1 MVCSC
6 LGIFDFVGWMGEFF
20 IRRRKTFDR
29 LFKFFQVG
37 LSPDSN
43 WGYEKSVAHGFCG
56 LFRGRVLVIQVFSS
70 WVESRQKLGY
80 DKSVAHGFWWKV
92 CLFKVNSSFM

>member
-20 IRRRKTFDR
+20 IRRRTTFDR
-29 LFKFFQVG
+29 LFKFFQVA

-70 WVESRQKLGY
+70 WVESRQQLGVRE
-80 DKSVAHGFWWKV
+80 KCSTWFLVEG
-92 CLFKVNSSFM
+92 LFIQGEFKF